1 MELVYAETASS
12 QGQHPYKFLCR
23 CLNNCKKEKLLNMLQ
38 DATLRDFLAKALAKS
53 EEERWSLG
61 QLQEHEFFKDSPLT
75 DNLEVKIDLD

>member
-1 MELVYAETASS
+1 
-12 QGQHPYKFLCR
+12 
-23 CLNNCKKEKLLNMLQ
+23 MLQ

-75 DNLEVKIDLD
+75 DNLEVKIDLDQFQDLV